1 MAMKP
6 GQGMYSLP
14 PEETPRRFCA
24 MNRLNVDTVW
34 EDSIQYDRFGRG
46 KILEHIR
53 AISPGRLRS
62 ETPEAGW
69 IDLTGAPCGEYRNG
83 ARPAWIWGTE

>member
-1 MAMKP
+1 MALNSGK
-6 GQGMYSLP
+6 GMFSLP
-14 PEETPRRFCA
+14 AQKPARKFYA
-24 MNRLNVDTVW
+24 LSRLNVDAVW
-34 EDSIQYDRFGRG
+34 EESIQYDSFGRG

-69 IDLTGAPCGEYRNG
+69 IDLTGNICGGQRNG
-83 ARPAWIWGTE
+83 ARPVWIWGTE